1 VGQIAE
7 AEGHHPDLHLEVSLA
22 ATAIV
27 LLIAT
32 EPNIEK
38 DMQTDRVHVKCQE
51 NEAADVA

>member
-38 DMQTDRVHVKCQE
+38 DMQTDRVHVNFLE